1 MTLISQECCIE
12 LVWSELKEL
21 VEKQTEAIVNI
32 QTNLEEC
39 NKNALLTQHKL
50 KEAYEE
56 NIQLKED
63 IKCQNDK
70 ILILQEK
77 QKNLTNDLMNQKVW
91 VSQF

>member
-1 MTLISQECCIE
+1 M
-12 LVWSELKEL
+12 

-39 NKNALLTQHKL
+39 NKNVLLTQHEL

-70 ILILQEK
+70 ILILEEK
-77 QKNLTNDLMNQKVW
+77 QKNLTNDLMNQKV
-91 VSQF
+91 